1 MNQGARRHPGWRA
14 ANRRSGERSTVSVLR
29 CARHVA
35 FLAVVAGSFVA
46 PAIAQVSS
54 EPDPFEQVTT
64 AIADCPV
71 PAPPSYENTATDA
84 FQRRFEAHW
93 RGERGTSCYNSGR
106 CRLPNSYL
114 YDKEIIPRVKK
125 FILQD
130 KRSAGTSLWI
140 AGQRRWV
147 TLQGCVASKEQAT
160 ALVEAI
166 TTVDD
171 VERVVDETMVGT
183 KGKPPYR
190 VAATKR

>member
-1 MNQGARRHPGWRA
+1 MSRESA
-14 ANRRSGERSTVSVLR
+14 AIVL
-29 CARHVA
+29 ALFVPA
-35 FLAVVAGSFVA
+35 FAV
-46 PAIAQVSS
+46 AQVTT

-64 AIADCPV
+64 DIANCPL
-71 PAPPSYENTATDA
+71 PAPPSYENTASDA

-106 CRLPNSYL
+106 CRLPNAYL

-130 KRSAGTSLWI
+130 TRSAGSSLWI

-147 TLQGCVASKEQAT
+147 TLQGCVKSKEQAR

-166 TTVDD
+166 QTVDD
-171 VERVVDETMVGT
+171 VERVVDETMVGAS
-183 KGKPPYR
+183 GKPPYR
-190 VAATKR
+190 VVPATR

>member
-1 MNQGARRHPGWRA
+1 MSFRVSLRRALPVCREGVA
-14 ANRRSGERSTVSVLR
+14 AVLILLSPIW
-29 CARHVA
+29 AA
-35 FLAVVAGSFVA
+35 
-46 PAIAQVSS
+46 AQVNT
-54 EPDPFEQVTT
+54 EPDPFEQVTID
-64 AIADCPV
+64 IANCPV

-84 FQRRFEAHW
+84 FQLRFEAHW

-106 CRLPNSYL
+106 CRLPNSFL

-130 KRSAGTSLWI
+130 KRSAGSSLWI

-147 TLQGCVASKEQAT
+147 TLQGCVTSKEQAN

-166 TTVDD
+166 GAVDD

-190 VAATKR
+190 VPQAKQ